1 MANLI
6 LITGGARSGK
16 SRTALEAG
24 ERIGGRKL
32 FVATCP
38 LMDDEEMMRRI
49 QRHKKERQ
57 QRDWDT
63 VEEPYH
69 IAAALRSSSAYDVRL
84 VDCVTMWVNNLM
96 YNAGRQGRQLDE
108 EFISERCAEILE
120 ASSRLNGTVIFVT
133 NEVGWGIVPENEL
146 ARRFRDLVGH
156 CNRLIA
162 ERADKV
168 ILTVCGLPLFLKNG
182 DM

>member
-6 LITGGARSGK
+6 LITGAARSGK
-16 SRTALEAG
+16 SRTALEVG

-49 QRHKKERQ
+49 QRHKEERS

-63 VEEPYH
+63 VEEPSD
-69 IAAALRSSSAYDVRL
+69 IAAALRSSSAYDVRV
-84 VDCVTMWVNNLM
+84 VDCVTLWVNNLM
-96 YNAGRQGRQLDE
+96 YDAELNGRQVDE
-108 EFISERCAEILE
+108 DIISARCAELLD
-120 ASSRLNGTVIFVT
+120 ACKALNGSVIFVT
-133 NEVGWGIVPENEL
+133 NEVGWAIVPENAL

-162 ERADKV
+162 EKADRV

-182 DM
+182 DR